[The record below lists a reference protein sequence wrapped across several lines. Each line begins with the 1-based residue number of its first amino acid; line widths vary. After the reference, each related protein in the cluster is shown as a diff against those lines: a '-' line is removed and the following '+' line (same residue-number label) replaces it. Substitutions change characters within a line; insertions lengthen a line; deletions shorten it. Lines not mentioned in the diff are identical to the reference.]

1 MDAWK
6 LLGTGLIVGT
16 LGLQVGCVGALSQ
29 ATFERDV
36 QQSVAMEFNT
46 PPSLQVKT
54 HNGKVVCTQTD
65 RSDLL
70 IRAHIRA
77 TSQTRLD
84 AVKIVVDK
92 TDDHIAIH
100 PYWPVKR
107 QGSEG
112 VSFEI
117 EAPMAGS
124 VQADTSNGSVTITG
138 FEGDV
143 VVETSNGAVRVSE
156 HQGPINVETSNG
168 AVHVVDATDAVH
180 VDTSNG
186 KIGVSLSDETDG
198 PVHLDTSNG
207 SVHLEVGSGFDGVIN
222 ADTSNGKVK
231 VVENSSPSRLTMLKE
246 SKTHKTIQL
255 GHLNST
261 AQASIVYT
269 SNGSITIV
277 IK

>member
-1 MDAWK
+1 MHTWK

-16 LGLQVGCVGALSQ
+16 LGLSVGCVGSFSQ

-36 QQSVAMEFNT
+36 QQPVAVDVST
-46 PPSLQVKT
+46 PPVLQVKT
-54 HNGKVVCTQTD
+54 HNGKIVFTQTD

-92 TDDHIAIH
+92 TDDHITISPH
-100 PYWPVKR
+100 WPDKR
-107 QGSEG
+107 KGSEG

-117 EAPMAGS
+117 EAPVAGS
-124 VQADTSNGSVTITG
+124 IHADTNNGSVTVTG
-138 FEGDV
+138 FDGEV
-143 VVETSNGAVRVSE
+143 VVETSNGAVRVSK

-180 VDTSNG
+180 ARTSNG
-186 KIGVSLSDETDG
+186 KIAVSLVEKTDG

-207 SVHLEVGSGFDGVIN
+207 SVVLEVGSGFDGLID
-222 ADTSNGKVK
+222 ADTSNGRVK
-231 VVENSSPSRLTMLKE
+231 VEDISSSGRLTMLKG

-255 GHLNST
+255 GHPDSN
-261 AQASIVYT
+261 AQASIVDT
-269 SNGSITIV
+269 SNGTITIV
-277 IK
+277 VK